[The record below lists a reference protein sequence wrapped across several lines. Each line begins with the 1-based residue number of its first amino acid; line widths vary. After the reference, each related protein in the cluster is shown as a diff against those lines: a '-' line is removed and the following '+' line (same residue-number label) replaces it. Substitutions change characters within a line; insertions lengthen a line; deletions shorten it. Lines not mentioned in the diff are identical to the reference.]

1 MLELGI
7 DIGGSGI
14 KGAPVNIKKGEFAQE
29 RHRIPTPEPSTPG
42 AIADVVNEIAKHFQ
56 WNGSIGCTFPAVI
69 KNGIAHS
76 AANVDKSW
84 IGTNGEELIAKRT
97 GCRVLLLNDA
107 DAAGIAEMEFGAG
120 RGRSGVVILLTLG
133 TGIGS
138 AIFTDGILV
147 PNTEFGHMEIRG
159 KDAEHRAS
167 ARIRKEKN
175 LGWKKWIVYVN
186 EFLKHMEVL
195 FSPDLFIIGGG
206 VSRKH
211 EKFLNQLKTK
221 AEIVPADL
229 ENQAGIIGAALA
241 AHRKFG

>member
-14 KGAPVNIKKGEFAQE
+14 KGAPVNIKKGEFALE
-29 RHRIPTPEPSTPG
+29 RHRIPTPEPSTPE
-42 AIADVVNEIAKHFQ
+42 AIADVVEKIAKRFQ
-56 WNGSIGCTFPAVI
+56 WEGSIGCTFPAVI

-107 DAAGIAEMEFGAG
+107 DAAGIAEMEYGVG
-120 RGRSGVVILLTLG
+120 KNRMGVVILLTLG

-138 AIFTDGILV
+138 VIFTDGVLL
-147 PNTEFGHMEIRG
+147 PNTEFGHLEIRG
-159 KDAEHRAS
+159 RDAEHRAS
-167 ARIRKEKN
+167 ARVRKEKN
-175 LGWKKWIVYVN
+175 LGWKKWAVYVN

-211 EKFLNQLKTK
+211 ERFLHLLETK
-221 AEIVPADL
+221 AEIVPAL
-229 ENQAGIIGAALA
+229 MENQAGIIGAALA